1 MRFKI
6 GLMIIITISIL
17 AVLWGDSSTDSS
29 EASNESYYT
38 PDGKFTYTYDVSE
51 DSLKCTYTVSDGHN
65 LLKYSVDYIQL
76 PNGAYEVQGVV
87 LDDSNKGNEANLPIV
102 LVSPSGKILQLTT
115 YLSDGGVNSSSAA
128 SDVFYFVGD
137 GQWILEPREFVGK
150 PRKATTLENLDTIF
164 IDCKKLVYSSTLDSA
179 FNSNGVSKDLD
190 KAPEVIIYLSDDSSV
205 NILGFT
211 NLTLLNKTPGVCDI
225 NLVTDVDLTESSEL
239 KPGVQI
245 DLHNGYTYNTA
256 LRSLTVAQ
264 AYKPVFM
271 ELKES
276 NETAYNSL
284 LNKLLKDD
292 LKEITWVEYQHSSSS
307 QSEGV
312 LATAFYFVNES
323 IELDLGQSVIPAVVF
338 EPEDV
343 SSKEL
348 TWLSSDESIAI
359 VNNGEIVAVSEGVCT
374 ITAKCKDG
382 SECSDSIVVTIYKP
396 LEDCVVNGISYKYSS
411 SIRGYVI
418 EKIPDDVSGD
428 ISIPSGLKEIPRG
441 AFYGKDITSI
451 SIPSTVTLIGDNAFS
466 RCAKLDSV
474 VIEGSDIV
482 IGSNAFS
489 YTLLKSITFS
499 DSNAKLT
506 IGSAAFQNTAL
517 TVFEFPIHTGLI
529 DTDAFKGTPLNN
541 MTICPDMV
549 FTYNT
554 SSPIPGSVQGI
565 TVEEGSK
572 YTLYKGALYDGTK
585 LIYILP
591 DMAEVCIKSGTD
603 VMLSNVF
610 NTCPTMSSLVFEE
623 NVTVDIPDNC
633 FMSAGFLSSVDMS
646 KSAITKIGDR
656 AFSGTYV
663 EEIIFPKTITS
674 IGTNAF
680 SGCSMLRA
688 VNIEGDGTLAIGTTA
703 FKDCT
708 ELVSVSISR
717 NISVTQERY
726 LAGLF
731 TGCMKLSN
739 LEIGIE
745 GSAIHDADNALLVSD
760 TSSTVWFVIDGATQ
774 VVLPENI
781 KTIGCFCGAN
791 TEKFVSKSAEFQVCC
806 DGQVL
811 LNKDGTKVLDIVP
824 FAEKLVLPDTVTE
837 IEQLVLDRAI
847 SLTSLTW
854 GSKDNSN
861 DILVPFTTKS
871 NLKEIVITTTGKV
884 SVNSFSGISGKCEV
898 TISCGELEVR
908 NNTSFFD
915 SKTAVSVSIMANK
928 ITGTGFLGGSVS
940 KLDLVS
946 EQDLNLASL
955 FKDGKYGTLDIIV
968 NGVPTDSVKAILGYT
983 LSVNLSDK
991 LVGGSVKIASL
1002 QKGAENYALIGII
1015 GTSEGYTTN
1024 DLSLTYDEEGTP
1036 VALGVDQGYFKVV
1049 LTSDLVV
1056 SADVKKDSD
1065 TKHTVTFDVAG
1076 GSMDQSLLTLTVSNG
1091 RTINNSDIASRM
1103 PVYEGYEFIGWY
1115 TDASLSAEYTK
1126 EVIVSDITLYA
1137 KWLLVEGHT
1146 VTFDDT
1152 YGLVSAVDSK
1162 GHVFLSGEKV
1172 LEGEAITFEL
1182 KGGNGVEFLSWNITC
1197 NGKTTQSADRILKIT
1212 VSGDTVVV
1220 PDIRYYA
1227 YSNALINLTSLPT
1240 PTGDLNIV
1248 WSKKFDVDTSMSTWT
1263 GVPSV
1268 PVIVDGYVYVRASND
1283 LIKIDISSG
1292 EVVNK
1297 VTTPNTTVR
1306 AYYHYLGYGGG
1317 VIIDYSAGKAY
1328 DTDLKE
1334 LYELPKAFRAVF
1346 FEDGF
1351 FYGLADGLWK
1361 MDAKT
1366 GELATSGKW
1375 SEGVA
1380 TTGWHSI
1387 YGTTSSPVF
1396 LNGWLYYTLVSG
1408 EDRGIGGIN
1417 LETGESFGH
1426 IIPALNGYYLDD
1438 GWLSTYTLG
1447 DRSYVFTTGYS
1458 NGLFA
1463 SGIGNSILAWVEMDS
1478 NGVVK
1483 DGSDRQ
1489 IYLKASGSASALVVV
1504 NGRGYINV
1512 TGTDN
1517 ENSVSSSTG
1526 GVFYVLDVDAMLSV
1540 SDADWT
1546 EKKYSEGFNGY
1557 EFVIYTED
1565 SISTHGSIVVS
1576 TCYTEKTG
1584 EVFIYLLSYNS
1595 GTQAVYIFTDWDG
1608 KDSASG
1614 YFRSIRVGMD
1624 YCSQAVRVGANGE
1637 LVWYTDS
1644 GELWCVKAVPYE
1656 VTFIVD
1662 DKETI
1667 ISHSYGE
1674 EIEEPATDKVGH
1686 TFVGWFADKELS
1698 IPVHVNK
1705 YLSGSM
1711 SLYAK
1716 FEINKYVVT
1725 FMNGDSVFAE
1735 VTVEHGKTVTA
1746 PADVPQVP
1754 EGKVFVRWDNLS
1766 DDTVVTAPMTFNAVV
1781 EDGNKADDGSIT
1793 YEVKEQDGSTTT
1805 TVVDA
1810 SGNTTETNV
1819 ISDNTKTVSTETK
1832 KDSEGK
1838 VTEVSVE
1845 SVAKPSESGQ
1855 VSDAAIDEILEK
1867 ISSVESENTSV
1878 KVEKTVTIESSGDKT
1893 KSAAVSTESV
1903 KKLADAG
1910 VVLVVSSEDKT
1921 QVSIPADALKTISK
1935 TGAAGNVTVSVVP
1948 VDVNTLNVRQKAVVG
1963 DNSVFELSAAVGST
1977 QLHNEMGG
1985 VTVTVPFT
1993 ATNGTQGLSAWYVD
2007 DDGNVTEAKN
2017 VSYNAE
2023 NKTVTFTVDH
2033 FSKYVVGYGIAGYST
2048 ADDMPI
2054 IIGIAVVIIVFT
2066 LGMLYFIRRAERA

>member
-1 MRFKI
+1 M
-6 GLMIIITISIL
+6 
-17 AVLWGDSSTDSS
+17 
-29 EASNESYYT
+29 
-38 PDGKFTYTYDVSE
+38 
-51 DSLKCTYTVSDGHN
+51 
-65 LLKYSVDYIQL
+65 
-76 PNGAYEVQGVV
+76 
-87 LDDSNKGNEANLPIV
+87 
-102 LVSPSGKILQLTT
+102 
-115 YLSDGGVNSSSAA
+115 
-128 SDVFYFVGD
+128 
-137 GQWILEPREFVGK
+137 
-150 PRKATTLENLDTIF
+150 
-164 IDCKKLVYSSTLDSA
+164 
-179 FNSNGVSKDLD
+179 KD
-190 KAPEVIIYLSDDSSV
+190 
-205 NILGFT
+205 N
-211 NLTLLNKTPGVCDI
+211 
-225 NLVTDVDLTESSEL
+225 
-239 KPGVQI
+239 
-245 DLHNGYTYNTA
+245 
-256 LRSLTVAQ
+256 
-264 AYKPVFM
+264 
-271 ELKES
+271 
-276 NETAYNSL
+276 
-284 LNKLLKDD
+284 
-292 LKEITWVEYQHSSSS
+292 LKEITWVEYQHSSQS
-307 QSEGV
+307 QSAGV
-312 LATAFYFVNES
+312 LATALYFIHDS
-323 IELDLGQSVIPAVVF
+323 IELDIGQSTALGVTF
-338 EPEDV
+338 EPENV

-348 TWLSSDESIAI
+348 IWVSSDETIATVI
-359 VNNGEIVAVSEGVCT
+359 DGKITGISEGTCT
-374 ITAKCKDG
+374 ITATCNDG
-382 SECSDSIVVTIYKP
+382 SGCSDSIVVTVVKP
-396 LEDCVVNGISYKYSS
+396 LEDCTVNGIFYKYNS

-418 EKIPDDVSGD
+418 ETVPGDISGD
-428 ISIPSGLKEIPRG
+428 IVIPVGLKEIPQG
-441 AFYGKDITSI
+441 AFRSRNITSV
-451 SIPSTVTLIGDNAFS
+451 SIPSTVTVIGKDAFVSCTLLEKVTIQGSNISIGDNAFS
-466 RCAKLDSV
+466 QSGVKNV
-474 VIEGSDIV
+474 V
-482 IGSNAFS
+482 
-489 YTLLKSITFS
+489 FS
-499 DSNAKLT
+499 DENSILIIGDSAFENSKLT
-506 IGSAAFQNTAL
+506 SFQ
-517 TVFEFPIHTGLI
+517 FPKHTGKVGVN
-529 DTDAFKGTPLNN
+529 AFKGTTLIDVIIYPEMSFEYTTL
-541 MTICPDMV
+541 
-549 FTYNT
+549 
-554 SSPIPGSVQGI
+554 SPIPGNVQQI
-565 TVEEGSK
+565 TVENGSK
-572 YTLYKGALYDGTK
+572 YTLYNGALYEGTK
-585 LIYILP
+585 LIYVLP
-591 DMAEVCIKSGTD
+591 TVSDLSIKAGTTSMVD
-603 VMLSNVF
+603 KVF
-610 NTCPTMSSLVFEE
+610 NTCTQLTSLTFEE
-623 NVTVDIPDNC
+623 DTTVDIPESC
-633 FMSAGFLSSVDMS
+633 FMSAGFLSSVDMG
-646 KSAITKIGDR
+646 KSSITKIGDG
-656 AFSGTYV
+656 AFYGTYI
-663 EEIIFPKTITS
+663 EEIIFPKTIIS

-688 VNIEGDGTLAIGTTA
+688 VNIEGGGTLSIGTTA
-703 FKDCT
+703 FRDCT

-726 LAGLF
+726 LSGLF

-739 LEIGIE
+739 LEIGTE
-745 GSAIHDADNALLVSD
+745 GSAIHDVDNVLLVSD
-760 TSSTVWFVIDGATQ
+760 TSNTVWFVIDGATQ
-774 VVLPENI
+774 MVIPENI

-791 TEKFVSKSAEFQVCC
+791 TEKFVSNSAEFQVCC

-854 GSKDNSN
+854 GSKDNTN
-861 DILVPFTTKS
+861 DIFVPFTTKS

-884 SVNSFSGISGKCEV
+884 SVNSFSGISGKCEIS
-898 TISCGELEVR
+898 ISCGELEAR
-908 NNTSFFD
+908 NNTLFFD
-915 SKTAVSVSIMANK
+915 SKTSVSVSITASK

-940 KLDLVS
+940 KLNLVS
-946 EQDLNLASL
+946 EQDLNLAAL

-983 LSVNLSDK
+983 LSVELSDK
-991 LVGGSVKIASL
+991 LIGGSVKIASL

-1024 DLSLTYDEEGTP
+1024 DLSLTYDEEGIP

-1049 LTSDLVV
+1049 LTSDLAV
-1056 SADVKKDSD
+1056 SADVKKESD
-1065 TKHTVTFDVAG
+1065 TKHTVAFDVAG
-1076 GSMDQSLLTLTVSNG
+1076 GSMDKSLLTLTVSDG

-1115 TDASLSAEYTK
+1115 SDASLSTEYAK

-1172 LEGEAITFEL
+1172 LEGETITFEL
-1182 KGGNGVEFLSWNITC
+1182 KDGNGVEFLSWNITC
-1197 NGKTTQSADRILKIT
+1197 NGKTTQSADKVLKIT

-1263 GVPSV
+1263 GVPST

-1317 VIIDYSAGKAY
+1317 VIVDYSAGKAY

-1463 SGIGNSILAWVEMDS
+1463 SGIGNSILAWVEIDS

-1662 DKETI
+1662 DKETV

-1819 ISDNTKTVSTETK
+1819 ISDDTKTVSTETK

-1893 KSAAVSTESV
+1893 KSAAVSAESV

-1921 QVSIPADALKTISK
+1921 QVSIPADALKNISNI
-1935 TGAAGNVTVSVVP
+1935 GAAGNVTVSVVP

-1963 DNSVFELSAAVGST
+1963 DNLVFDLSAAVGST

-2054 IIGIAVVIIVFT
+2054 IIGIAVVIIAFT